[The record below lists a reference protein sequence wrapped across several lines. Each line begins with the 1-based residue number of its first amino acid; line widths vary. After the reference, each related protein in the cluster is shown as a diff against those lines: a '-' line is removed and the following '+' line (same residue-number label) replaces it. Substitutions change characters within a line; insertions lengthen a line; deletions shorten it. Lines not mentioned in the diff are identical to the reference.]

1 MGTDKPLL
9 YGYWRSTAAYRVRI
23 ALNLK
28 GIAWTS
34 VPVDLVAEG
43 GAQHGAAYR
52 ALNPA
57 GLVPALAIDGK
68 LLTQSLAICEYLEEA
83 RPQPALLPADAG
95 QRAWVRALALDVAC
109 DIHPLNNLRVQQ
121 YLRGTHGV
129 DDAGIHAWMSHWIA
143 AGFSGIEAQLQR
155 SGSAG
160 ACCLG
165 DTPGLADIFIV
176 AQVYNAERFNVD
188 LGPYSRIRQIAAHC
202 KTLSAFAEA
211 APGRQ
216 DDAPA

>member
-1 MGTDKPLL
+1 MAAEAPLL

-28 GIAWTS
+28 GMAWSS
-34 VPVDLVAEG
+34 VPVDLVADG

-57 GLVPALAIDGK
+57 GLVPALAIDGR
-68 LLTQSLAICEYLEEA
+68 LLTQSLAICEYLEET
-83 RPQPALLPADAG
+83 RPQPALLPADPG
-95 QRAWVRALALDVAC
+95 QRAWVRALALDVSC

-121 YLRGTHGV
+121 YLRGKHGV

-155 SGSAG
+155 SGLSG

-165 DTPGLADIFIV
+165 DAPGLADIFIV
-176 AQVYNAERFNVD
+176 AQVYNAERFDVD

-202 KTLSAFAEA
+202 KAEPAFAAA